1 MSSFTVGLDLGQ
13 GADYSAIVVVE
24 RVLVL
29 PPLISLAAFYRAPQV
44 VGPDMKEELHVRH
57 LGRWELGTPYP
68 VIVTDVTRMLRGG
81 GMQDALLFIDGTGVG
96 RAVMD
101 MFTDEWQRERFG
113 CYHPQAITIT
123 GGHERNGNNVPKS
136 DLMASIQVSLQQ
148 GSLKIAEGLTLGSM
162 LEYELTA
169 FRQKITATGRDTYE
183 YQRKAGDGHGDLVSA
198 LSLALFQP
206 NTLRRPDVVENTEIL
221 RKGTS

>member
-1 MSSFTVGLDLGQ
+1 MPCFTVGLDLGQ
-13 GADYSAIVVVE
+13 GADYSAVVVVE

-29 PPLISLAAFYRAPQV
+29 PPLISLGAFYRAPQV
-44 VGPDMKEELHVRH
+44 VGPGMKEELHVRH

-68 VIVTDVTRMLRGG
+68 SIVTDVTQMLRTPAMRDG
-81 GMQDALLFIDGTGVG
+81 LLFIDGTGVG

-101 MFTDEWQRERFG
+101 MFRAEWQRERFG
-113 CYHPQAITIT
+113 CYSPQAITIT

-136 DLMASIQVSLQQ
+136 DLMASIQVPLQQ
-148 GSLKIAEGLTLGSM
+148 GALKVAGGLALGPM
-162 LEYELTA
+162 LEHELTS

-198 LSLALFQP
+198 LSLALFQT

-221 RKGTS
+221 RKGTA